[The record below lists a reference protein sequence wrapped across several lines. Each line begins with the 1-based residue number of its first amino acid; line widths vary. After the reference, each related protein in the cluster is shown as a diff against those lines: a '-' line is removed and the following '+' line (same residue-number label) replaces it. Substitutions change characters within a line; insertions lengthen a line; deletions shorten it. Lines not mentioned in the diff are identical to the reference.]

1 MMKLSKPIKLLIIAT
16 SLFVVVFATSK
27 MPSLAE
33 WYIKNIYPLL
43 AAALSFFSTLFPFS
57 LFDVFT
63 IIAPVALVTLIV
75 LMILKK
81 IKWSKGLYII
91 AYSCLFLI
99 AYFYFSWGFAY
110 FRKDFYTRC
119 DIQKSEYNADNFNSF
134 VKNFV
139 NDANSAYV
147 DFNGID
153 KDEINKKIEQQ
164 YEKLKDVLKIKY
176 PNGKRNP
183 KRMLY
188 ESLHTKIGVSGYF
201 GPFFNEIHVNNFI
214 LDFEYPFT
222 LAHEKAHQFGVAS
235 EAECNLYAFIVCATS
250 NDAQLRYSAYISTIG
265 YVLNNYR
272 KIYPDDYKNLFES
285 IDSKII
291 DDLQSM
297 WTHWTEAR
305 NQTLS
310 NAHQVVYDTYLKTN
324 NINSGIKNYSE
335 VVNLLI
341 STYDTFIK

>member
-1 MMKLSKPIKLLIIAT
+1 MKLSKPIKLLTVAT
-16 SLFVVVFATSK
+16 LLFVVVFATSK

-43 AAALSFFSTLFPFS
+43 AAVLSFFSALFPFS

-63 IIAPVALVTLIV
+63 ILALIAFFTLIV
-75 LMILKK
+75 LMLFKK
-81 IKWSKGLYII
+81 IKCSKGLYII

-99 AYFYFSWGFAY
+99 AYFYFSWGFSY

-119 DIQKSEYNADNFNSF
+119 NIQKSEYNAENFNSF
-134 VKNFV
+134 VKDFID
-139 NDANSAYV
+139 DANSAHV

-153 KDEINKKIEQQ
+153 KDEVNKKIEQQ
-164 YEKLKDVLKIKY
+164 YKKLKDVLKIKY

-201 GPFFNEIHVNNFI
+201 GPFFNEIHVNNFVM
-214 LDFEYPFT
+214 DFEYPFT

-235 EAECNLYAFIVCATS
+235 EAECNLYAFIVCAAS

-272 KIYPDDYKNLFES
+272 RIYPDDYKTVLES

-291 DDLQSM
+291 DDIQNMSKR
-297 WTHWTEAR
+297 WTEAR

-324 NINSGIKNYSE
+324 KIHSGIKNYSE

-341 STYDTFIK
+341 STYDIFIK